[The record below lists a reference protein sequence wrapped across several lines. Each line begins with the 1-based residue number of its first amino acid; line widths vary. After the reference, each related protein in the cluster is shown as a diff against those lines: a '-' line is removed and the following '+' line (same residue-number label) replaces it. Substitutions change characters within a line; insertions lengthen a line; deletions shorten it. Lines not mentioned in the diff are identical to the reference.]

1 MMKSLYKK
9 ILGAT
14 GIIYASHIVLH
25 FLFPLTLPHLVLD
38 LLTLVPVGIIFAI
51 HKYRLATTR
60 HSCNCDNCDL

>member
-14 GIIYASHIVLH
+14 GIIYVSHIVLH

-38 LLTLVPVGIIFAI
+38 LLTLVPVGVIFVI
-51 HKYRLATTR
+51 HKYRLATAR
-60 HSCNCDNCDL
+60 HSCNCDNCNL

>member
-1 MMKSLYKK
+1 MKSLYKK

-38 LLTLVPVGIIFAI
+38 LLTLVPVGVIFVI
-51 HKYRLATTR
+51 HKYKLAKAR
-60 HSCNCDNCDL
+60 HSCDCDNCDL

>member
-1 MMKSLYKK
+1 MKSLYKK

-38 LLTLVPVGIIFAI
+38 LLTLVPVGVIFVL
-51 HKYRLATTR
+51 HKYRLATAR
-60 HSCNCDNCDL
+60 HSCDCDNCDL